1 MKFSALL
8 GSTSFA
14 GTLPSEARHPV
25 YLNRLGSFYSS
36 FPSSCIFLN
45 FCLLMTHTYAINFS
59 VFIQKYLPVFSLR
72 LLTSVFIPGLLM
84 NLLDIAEILLNK
96 SKCLSPLPL
105 LESCWVLVGEAR
117 PRFCGK
123 AQSIYFSSLVLQLNN
138 DQLLVFSIN
147 CQLMSLF
154 LNN

>member
-8 GSTSFA
+8 GSTSFT
-14 GTLPSEARHPV
+14 GTLPSKARHPV
-25 YLNRLGSFYSS
+25 YLNRLGS

-59 VFIQKYLPVFSLR
+59 VFVQKYLPVFFLR

-105 LESCWVLVGEAR
+105 SESCWVLVGEAR

-123 AQSIYFSSLVLQLNN
+123 AWSIYFSSLVLQLDS
-138 DQLLVFSIN
+138 DQLLIVFYLIIV
-147 CQLMSLF
+147 SLCPYF
-154 LNN
+154 